1 MANSAITVELPESLR
16 AFVET
21 ESQALDYGTPGEYLR
36 SLAEEALIRRAALEA
51 HIRENLKSDSFRVPQ
66 EVLER
71 GELVDFLEQ
80 QLNES
85 L

>member
-1 MANSAITVELPESLR
+1 MANSAITVELPETLR

-21 ESQALDYGTPGEYLR
+21 EAQALEYGTPGEFLR
-36 SLAEEALIRRAALEA
+36 SLAEEALSRRAALEA
-51 HIRENLKSDSFRVPQ
+51 HIQENLKSDSIRVPQ
-66 EVLER
+66 DVLER

>member
-1 MANSAITVELPESLR
+1 MANSAITVELPETLR

-21 ESQALDYGTPGEYLR
+21 EAEALDYDTPGEFLR
-36 SLAEEALIRRAALEA
+36 SLAEEALSQRAALEA
-51 HIRENLKSDSFRVPQ
+51 HILENLKSDAIRVPQ

-85 L
+85 H

>member
-1 MANSAITVELPESLR
+1 MANSAITVELPDTLR

-21 ESQALDYGTPGEYLR
+21 EAQSLDYGTPGEFLR
-36 SLAEEALIRRAALEA
+36 SLAEDALSRRAALEA
-51 HIRENLKSDSFRVPQ
+51 HIQENLKSDSIRVPQ
-66 EVLER
+66 DVLER